1 MKFAR
6 CCSLILAVLIAV
18 SQAACI
24 SGGVSSKAEK
34 LIEAKDYQAAIDVY
48 QTVVDTKPGTSDA
61 REAQLAMGELYIKKM
76 NKPDDGVKV
85 YQEVISSAPESEEAA
100 NAHYELGMHHFRSKA
115 YQSAQE
121 QFDVIVNKFSGM
133 ELSNKAQL
141 MLAKSYEEAKDYKQA
156 AEIYDNFANRH
167 PTSDRAAQALVNKAR
182 IQKDYLKNQSEAKRT
197 YQSLVKK
204 YGKIEG
210 TEDQIREAEQEL
222 NAIGASIPKPDDP
235 RTTQMGRAIDRQN
248 KRRELDRPRGGAEK
262 SAAMG
267 GASAEIADSGF
278 GISATEVMRNF
289 GGATGSGA
297 GGGIRGDED
306 GTYYDAELMIG
317 NFLFGDEYYRDAGAV
332 YFDAIQRA
340 KADKAKIDPYSY
352 VRLSVCYRKLGMHQR
367 AKEVLKEAIKRD
379 RNVIDAVILSGQKH
393 YSDGKV
399 LENDEDKRAAYERA
413 IAIYNSVLGIN
424 PNKDAEIYYKLG
436 LAYQQMRERE
446 MERESFERAV
456 AAKPDY
462 MEALTWLPDVY
473 KRMKN
478 RPRAVIFQ
486 DIVEEKG
493 ELYVNNMALA
503 DLCYTYENYRQA
515 KAKYSTARRNAERG
529 GKIDINT
536 DSVERLRHLPG
547 VGTSLGEAIIAGRP
561 YKEIEDLL
569 NVDGIDERRL
579 DSIRPKA
586 VVKKSEAIGEK
597 RKRDK
602 RIVHATIRTAMAA
615 YKLGQEDK
623 AQETMDALAKEYA
636 DHPLVPYGSGEIA
649 LLKGDGDTAVAAFK
663 EAIEKAPNSDF
674 APVALGEYYL
684 SQGFD
689 DEALALW
696 ETFIKENRYNRNVNQ
711 RLKKLRAKSEG
722 ASSSEKSE

>member
-141 MLAKSYEEAKDYKQA
+141 MLAKSYEE
-156 AEIYDNFANRH
+156 
-167 PTSDRAAQALVNKAR
+167 
-182 IQKDYLKNQSEAKRT
+182 
-197 YQSLVKK
+197 
-204 YGKIEG
+204 
-210 TEDQIREAEQEL
+210 
-222 NAIGASIPKPDDP
+222 
-235 RTTQMGRAIDRQN
+235 
-248 KRRELDRPRGGAEK
+248 
-262 SAAMG
+262 
-267 GASAEIADSGF
+267 
-278 GISATEVMRNF
+278 
-289 GGATGSGA
+289 
-297 GGGIRGDED
+297 
-306 GTYYDAELMIG
+306 
-317 NFLFGDEYYRDAGAV
+317 
-332 YFDAIQRA
+332 
-340 KADKAKIDPYSY
+340 
-352 VRLSVCYRKLGMHQR
+352 

-602 RIVHATIRTAMAA
+602 RIVHAMIRTAMAA